1 MRYAKVNLLAEKK
14 VCLLFATHDG
24 QLAERERRRLVQSI
38 KPDLENA
45 ATQIGVKEVIDFE
58 VIPIK
63 PDDDETCVRLIAEK
77 LDRLVYKAL
86 KSTFTM
92 LFSFIFLRSFYY
104 KNDNMVYI
112 KKKEI
117 QKVADELDISEEKLD
132 EFCKFFTSFGSIID
146 VSLIDPESEYV
157 ILKPNQFINELDKIF
172 HMNDDMLA
180 NKGILTITAAQD
192 LFGSMDVVPV
202 YTNILISMKL
212 AAKLSYE
219 NVEIDLPLD
228 SKTDV
233 FYLPEIRITRPLA
246 DTTDL
251 RCNALQ
257 LLRGWNVPPDHL
269 QTAFVTKFLSQNP
282 HAKVCIL

>member
-1 MRYAKVNLLAEKK
+1 MVNLQKEKGGDW
-14 VCLLFATHDG
+14 CN
-24 QLAERERRRLVQSI
+24 QLNLILRMLPL
-38 KPDLENA
+38 K
-45 ATQIGVKEVIDFE
+45 IGAKEVIDFE

-63 PDDDETCVRLIAEK
+63 PDDDETYVRLIAEK

-92 LFSFIFLRSFYY
+92 PFSFIFLRSFYY
-104 KNDNMVYI
+104 KNDDIVYI
-112 KKKEI
+112 KKKEM
-117 QKVADELDISEEKLD
+117 QKVADKLNISEEELD
-132 EFCKFFTSFGSIID
+132 KFCKLFTSFGSIID
-146 VSLIDPESEYV
+146 VSLIDPKSEYV
-157 ILKPNQFINELDKIF
+157 ILKPNLFIDELDKIF
-172 HMNDDMLA
+172 YTKDKMLC
-180 NKGILTITAAQD
+180 NKGILTITAAQNH
-192 LFGSMDVVPV
+192 FGSMDVVHV
-202 YTNILISMKL
+202 YTSILVSLKL

-228 SKTDV
+228 SKTNV